1 MPNDYRVRG
10 GTTVSNYPPP
20 DLAVTDTQFENNI
33 LDFCEAMGIPT
44 IGSKQAIL
52 DRYTQ
57 HIWDDTRRVAR
68 AHRKRKKQAATGT
81 AIDAEIDS
89 ELGT

>member
-1 MPNDYRVRG
+1 MPNDIRIRG
-10 GTTVSNYPPP
+10 GTTVANYPPAE
-20 DLAVTDTQFENNI
+20 LAVTDTQFENAV

-44 IGSKQAIL
+44 TGSKQAIL
-52 DRYTQ
+52 DRFAQ
-57 HIWDDTRRVAR
+57 HLWDDTRRVAR
-68 AHRKRKKQAATGT
+68 AHRKRKKQAAGGT